1 MTPDRMRGW
10 LAKAPAGALA
20 VELLADTPNGLV
32 ELATWDRS
40 EIEDLKGQ
48 ADGDVATAMIGAAQ
62 EYADGEETR
71 QKFLI
76 RWRGKRAKCLKS
88 ITHWARPNPTEARD
102 LSPGISDA
110 TIIRDL
116 LRANNE
122 KDKVLLSALT
132 ASAAAYERT
141 ITMLSTRLQQAYETI
156 DESKGMGISSAPV
169 VVEVSAI
176 AEAEIM
182 QRTAAMKALTD
193 KLPDVID
200 LAVTAMANKLLENEP
215 TAKAA
220 AAAAELASA
229 NGGH

>member
-1 MTPDRMRGW
+1 MRGW
-10 LAKAPAGALA
+10 LAKAPAGAIA
-20 VELLADTPNGLV
+20 VELSADTPNGVV
-32 ELATWDRS
+32 ELATWERT

-48 ADGDVATAMIGAAQ
+48 ADGDVADAMIAAAQ

-76 RWRGKRAKCLKS
+76 RWRGKRSKCLKS
-88 ITHWARPNPTEARD
+88 ATHWARPNLTDAGD
-102 LSPGISDA
+102 VSPGISDA

-116 LRANNE
+116 LRASAE
-122 KDKVLLSALT
+122 KDKVLLNALT

-141 ITMLSTRLQQAYETI
+141 ITMLSTRLQQAYEVI
-156 DESKGMGISSAPV
+156 DESKAMGVSSAPV
-169 VVEVSAI
+169 EVVVSEV
-176 AEAEIM
+176 AEAEIL

-220 AAAAELASA
+220 AAAAAATELATA